1 MSEEFI
7 KRLDDLVRQEL
18 SFLGYEF
25 TEVVVSLDETR
36 TGDGAVIRV
45 HPPWEDIVIEAPEP
59 DVSDQTLAARL
70 RRTLRTTLDAPTR
83 PAAPPEMV

>member
-1 MSEEFI
+1 MAEEFI

-18 SFLGYEF
+18 SFLGYDF
-25 TEVVVSLDETR
+25 GEVVVSMDESR

-45 HPPWEDIVIEAPEP
+45 YPPWDDIIVEAPEP

-70 RRTLRTTLDAPTR
+70 RRTLKTALEAPSR

>member
-1 MSEEFI
+1 MAEEFI

-18 SFLGYEF
+18 SFLGYEYG
-25 TEVVVSLDETR
+25 EVVVSMDESR

-45 HPPWEDIVIEAPEP
+45 HPPWDDIIVEAPET

-70 RRTLRTTLDAPTR
+70 RRTLKTALEAPGR